1 MVEFPSWSRF
11 LKNLSIKSLVIH
23 GFSTTFMYNI
33 DFDWQLSHLE
43 LKKKSPDIVFKF
55 ETANWWRLLLTLTY
69 GHAGTRGAKPAH
81 PSPFLPSFSIS
92 QGSSLNMQQQRRGCS
107 IHFCC
112 LKAKREVKYSRL
124 VEILQVSAQKM
135 RCHAVASSIPQKKFQ
150 EAKQKK
156 KKKKFWSH
164 VTSHLQFREAAE
176 SS

>member
-1 MVEFPSWSRF
+1 
-11 LKNLSIKSLVIH
+11 
-23 GFSTTFMYNI
+23 MYNN

-81 PSPFLPSFSIS
+81 PSPFIPSFSIS
-92 QGSSLNMQQQRRGCS
+92 QGSSLKMQQQCRGCS

-112 LKAKREVKYSRL
+112 LKAKREVKYKQASWDTTGKCTEDAMPRRG
-124 VEILQVSAQKM
+124 ILHHSEKVPGGKT
-135 RCHAVASSIPQKKFQ
+135 KG
-150 EAKQKK
+150 